1 MGAAEPRAPDA
12 KAGDSEGKEG
22 AADDRRVSSGP
33 VRAAAAVWG
42 VSNSTAARWISV
54 GFVPDPKQI
63 VPGE

>member
-22 AADDRRVSSGP
+22 AAEDRVFSGP
-33 VRAAAAVWG
+33 VRAAAAIWG
-42 VSNSTAARWISV
+42 VSNSTAARWIAA
-54 GFVPDPKQI
+54 GTAQDPQQI